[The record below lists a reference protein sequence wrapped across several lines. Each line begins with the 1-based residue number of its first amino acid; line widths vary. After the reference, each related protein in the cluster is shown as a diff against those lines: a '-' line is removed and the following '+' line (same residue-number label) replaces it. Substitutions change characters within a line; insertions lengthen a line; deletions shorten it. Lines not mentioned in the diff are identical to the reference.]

1 MFRSMTI
8 KARMALFGG
17 VAVLFTVM
25 IGVVGFV
32 SMIKLSSMI
41 EEIDT
46 RGVLATRQLASTQ
59 DAMWQLR
66 FGISQYIAV
75 PDPDSRK
82 KIIDDSPKWF
92 GIMDENLKLY
102 AAGNLTEEARGAL
115 SEFTEIY
122 RQYKEARPKWFE
134 LMEAGKIAEAA
145 DFRSK
150 TILVS
155 GAGSV
160 SGLNKLIEI
169 QTKRSDGIRKDA
181 DAVARS
187 VKTQILVG
195 VIFLVVLSIGIAAW
209 VTRDMLLVVGD
220 LKNAADNVASGSQ
233 LIAAGS
239 QQLSE
244 GAMGQASS
252 MEEVSTSIE
261 EMSSTIAQ
269 NADNAVQT
277 EKIAM
282 KSAATATESGKAV
295 SQTVGAMKDI
305 AGKISIIEEIAR
317 QTNLL
322 ALNAAIEAARA
333 GEHGKGFAVV
343 ASEVRKLAERS
354 QTAAGEISDL
364 SASSVEV
371 AEKAGVM
378 LDKLVPDIQKTA
390 ELVQEISAAT
400 KEQTS
405 GVEQINAAAMQLN
418 QIIQQNSGSA
428 EEMASTAEELS
439 SQSEQ
444 LQYTITVLTA
454 DEGKSASRSKPVAAR
469 QLHNPHR
476 IRSDKK
482 FPKSAAEIK
491 NGGAALKL
499 MHDAFTGDGKD
510 GEFEKF

>member
-25 IGVVGFV
+25 IGFVGFV
-32 SMIKLSSMI
+32 SMIKLSSML
-41 EEIDT
+41 EETDT
-46 RGVLATRQLASTQ
+46 GGVLATRQLANTQ

-66 FGISQYIAV
+66 YGISQYIAV
-75 PDPDSRK
+75 PDPYLRK

-92 GIMDENLKLY
+92 AIMDENLKLY

-115 SEFTEIY
+115 STFTEIY
-122 RQYKEARPKWFE
+122 RQYKEARPRWFE

-145 DFRSK
+145 EFRSK

-155 GAGSV
+155 GAGAV

-169 QTKRSDGIRKDA
+169 QTRRSDGIKKEA
-181 DAVARS
+181 DNVARN
-187 VKTQILVG
+187 VKTQILIG
-195 VIFLVVLSIGIAAW
+195 VIFLVLASIGIAAW
-209 VTRDMLLVVGD
+209 VTHDLLAVVGD
-220 LKNAADNVASGSQ
+220 LKSTADNVTSGSQ
-233 LIAAGS
+233 RIAAGS

-244 GAMGQASS
+244 GAMEQASS

-261 EMSSTIAQ
+261 EMSSTIEQ
-269 NADNAVQT
+269 NADNSQETRKLAL
-277 EKIAM
+277 
-282 KSAATATESGKAV
+282 KSAADAIESGKAV
-295 SQTVGAMKDI
+295 AETMGAMKEI

-354 QTAAGEISDL
+354 QKAAGEISDL

-378 LDKLVPDIQKTA
+378 LAKLVPDIQKTA
-390 ELVQEISAAT
+390 ELVQEISAASN
-400 KEQTS
+400 EQAT
-405 GVEQINAAAMQLN
+405 GTEQINVAALQLSKV
-418 QIIQQNSGSA
+418 IQQNSGSA

-439 SQSEQ
+439 SQAEQ
-444 LQYTITVLTA
+444 LQHAIAVLTA
-454 DEGKSASRSKPVAAR
+454 DEGKSPVRSKPVAAY
-469 QLHNPHR
+469 QLHTAHPAG
-476 IRSDKK
+476 SDKK
-482 FPKSAAEIK
+482 SSKPAPVIK
-491 NGGAALKL
+491 HAGAALKL
-499 MHDAFTGDGKD
+499 IHDESKGDGKD
-510 GEFEKF
+510 EEFEKF